1 MKLRQLNSID
11 DYRHVYELEQSIWGY
26 ASAEDAVPVP
36 IMIVTQKIGGLLL
49 GAFDDDNRLVGFA
62 YSMPGIREGQ
72 PFQWSHMLGVVEAH
86 RNKGTGWLLKL
97 EQRRVTLDR
106 GLDLIEWTFDP
117 LQALNA
123 HLNFVK
129 LGAIARE
136 YQPDVYGESSSPL
149 HRGTS
154 TDRFIA
160 EWWLRSARVEKRLE
174 ATARRMSHTGVGQ
187 SSGETGVG
195 EGAGAT
201 GVGQRSSGSG
211 VGQSSGA
218 TGVGQSSGATGV
230 GQSSSFAGPVI
241 NDVRPHGEWLEPVGA
256 DLSIAEDRVGV
267 QIPMGFT
274 EMQQRDLSLARAW
287 RATTREIFTT
297 YLSLGY
303 EVVDFLLERP
313 ERRGT
318 YVMARRSDRSDT
330 RPAG

>member
-1 MKLRQLNSID
+1 MMRLRQLTSID
-11 DYRHVYELEQSIWGY
+11 DYRRVYELEQSIWGY
-26 ASAEDAVPVP
+26 ASVEDAVPVP
-36 IMIVTQKIGGLLL
+36 MIIVTQKVGGLLL
-49 GAFDDDNRLVGFA
+49 GAFDDDDRLFGFA
-62 YSMPGIREGQ
+62 YSMPGIREGK
-72 PFQWSHMLGVVEAH
+72 PFQWSHMLGVVDAH

-97 EQRRVTLDR
+97 EQRRVTLER

-160 EWWLRSARVEKRLE
+160 EWWLRSPRVEKRLE
-174 ATARRMSHTGVGQ
+174 AAARRMNPTGVGQ
-187 SSGETGVG
+187 SSE
-195 EGAGAT
+195 
-201 GVGQRSSGSG
+201 
-211 VGQSSGA
+211 
-218 TGVGQSSGATGV
+218 TGV
-230 GQSSSFAGPVI
+230 GQSSSFAGPVV
-241 NDVRPHGEWLEPVGA
+241 NAVRTHGEWLEPVGA
-256 DLSIAEDRVGV
+256 DLSLDEDRVGV

-318 YVMARRSDRSDT
+318 YVMARQSDRRDACPT
-330 RPAG
+330 E